1 MGAGLNT
8 TYFNNSGFT
17 ETKGRNGWNNV
28 MFDNSGGWLNQI
40 YTNTEIS
47 KVFDISR
54 EIEFMFTTR
63 VMYQYEL
70 MNSD

>member
-1 MGAGLNT
+1 
-8 TYFNNSGFT
+8 
-17 ETKGRNGWNNV
+17 